1 MADIIK
7 RKKHVT
13 SDEVAAVAGVSRWTV
28 NRAFKNESS
37 ISAKTR
43 DRVIKAAQELGYV
56 PDLLASSLASS
67 QSNLVAL
74 LLDDFANPHKL
85 VVQEVLIK
93 TLRANGFDSMLIN
106 TNGEGDTEEAFL
118 TASRRRV
125 DAVIL
130 IGSSFNDYI
139 LKQARDARHHK
150 KLIVF
155 LRRSNVEDTVP
166 ICVNDELAMST
177 MSVYLAERGYKKPY
191 FIAGPQTN
199 SAHLSRKE
207 TFVNWWKA
215 NRDMDIEYSSVS
227 AYDFDLAYAH
237 VKRLFENTD
246 RSDLP
251 DVVVCEND
259 ILAFGTIDALRYELG
274 LRVPQDIAVT
284 GFDDV
289 PEASRPHYDLTTY
302 KQPLQSMANTL
313 VKVLKGQQSSSAI
326 LEFEGELKVRGSA

>member
-1 MADIIK
+1 MGEIIK

-13 SDEVAAVAGVSRWTV
+13 SDDVAAVAGVSRWTV
-28 NRAFKNESS
+28 NRAFKSQSS
-37 ISAKTR
+37 ISANTR
-43 DRVIKAAQELGYV
+43 DRVMKAAKELGYV

-85 VVQEVLIK
+85 VVQEILIK

-106 TNGEGDTEEAFL
+106 TNGEDDTEEAFL

-130 IGSSFNDYI
+130 IGSSFSDNV
-139 LKQARDARHHK
+139 LKQARDAKHHK

-166 ICVNDELAMST
+166 ICVNDELAMSA
-177 MSVYLAERGYKKPY
+177 MSAYVADRGYKKPY
-191 FIAGPQTN
+191 FIAGPQTH

-215 NRDMDIEYSSVS
+215 NKGIDIGCSSVS
-227 AYDFDLAYAH
+227 EYDFNLAFAH
-237 VKRLFENTD
+237 VVQLFKNTD
-246 RSDLP
+246 RSNLP

-259 ILAFGTIDALRYELG
+259 ILAFGAIDALRYGLG
-274 LRVPQDIAVT
+274 LRVPEDIAVT

-289 PEASRPHYDLTTY
+289 PDASRPHYDLTTY
-302 KQPLQSMANTL
+302 KQPLQIMANTL
-313 VKVLKGQQSSSAI
+313 VRVLKGQESSSGI